1 MFDQPGVYGT
11 LFSFC
16 ELERLTQSSL
26 LLFSGV
32 GLTSGTVCVCFGSVR
47 CFQGKGASVCRSSQ
61 IQELVA
67 AQFYGKS
74 LSTVGSDIL
83 QYIGGAELGESVVD
97 LSFH

>member
-1 MFDQPGVYGT
+1 M
-11 LFSFC
+11 L
-16 ELERLTQSSL
+16 
-26 LLFSGV
+26 SGE
-32 GLTSGTVCVCFGSVR
+32 GS
-47 CFQGKGASVCRSSQ
+47 APSVCRSSQ